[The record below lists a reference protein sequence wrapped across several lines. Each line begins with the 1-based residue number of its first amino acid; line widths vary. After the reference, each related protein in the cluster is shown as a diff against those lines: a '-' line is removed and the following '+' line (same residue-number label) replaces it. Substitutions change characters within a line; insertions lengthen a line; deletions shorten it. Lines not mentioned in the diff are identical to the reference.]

1 MSMMTQFQNE
11 KSKKCQYFCKVQR
24 IILLSLTGYLQN
36 MNMNILTS
44 HVSKLCF
51 CLFGFSMQVVSP
63 EDTSKPEKCKG
74 DFVKVMDGD
83 CSSFKAET
91 KYCGKQEPAPF
102 ISTGNKLCVK
112 FFSDESQTA
121 QGFSASYEAVD
132 RPTNPGGSE
141 GEGVVSSVYKNKPK

>member
-1 MSMMTQFQNE
+1 M
-11 KSKKCQYFCKVQR
+11 
-24 IILLSLTGYLQN
+24 
-36 MNMNILTS
+36 
-44 HVSKLCF
+44 
-51 CLFGFSMQVVSP
+51 
-63 EDTSKPEKCKG
+63 
-74 DFVKVMDGD
+74 KVMDGD

-132 RPTNPGGSE
+132 RPTNPGGSK
-141 GEGVVSSVYKNKPK
+141 GEGGSPIQYKKTSNNSKDFRFT

>member
-1 MSMMTQFQNE
+1 
-11 KSKKCQYFCKVQR
+11 
-24 IILLSLTGYLQN
+24 
-36 MNMNILTS
+36 
-44 HVSKLCF
+44 
-51 CLFGFSMQVVSP
+51 
-63 EDTSKPEKCKG
+63 
-74 DFVKVMDGD
+74 MDGD

-132 RPTNPGGSE
+132 RPTNPGGIENWTGGYSYQHMSTSFNCTAF
-141 GEGVVSSVYKNKPK
+141 V

>member
-1 MSMMTQFQNE
+1 
-11 KSKKCQYFCKVQR
+11 
-24 IILLSLTGYLQN
+24 
-36 MNMNILTS
+36 
-44 HVSKLCF
+44 
-51 CLFGFSMQVVSP
+51 MQVVSP
-63 EDTSKPEKCKG
+63 EDTSRPEKCKG

-132 RPTNPGGSE
+132 RPTNPGGIKRE
-141 GEGVVSSVYKNKPK
+141 GGSSFQYIKTGHNSKDVRVT

>member
-1 MSMMTQFQNE
+1 
-11 KSKKCQYFCKVQR
+11 
-24 IILLSLTGYLQN
+24 
-36 MNMNILTS
+36 
-44 HVSKLCF
+44 
-51 CLFGFSMQVVSP
+51 MQVVSP
-63 EDTSKPEKCKG
+63 EDTSRPEKCKG

-102 ISTGNKLCVK
+102 ISTGSKLCVK

-132 RPTNPGGSE
+132 RPTNPGGSKRFTKKFTSNV
-141 GEGVVSSVYKNKPK
+141 GVSRSCGLPLQKTVQYVKNDL